1 MGIGRFVEYKETR
14 PLSFPVKYG
23 WITPRWWS
31 GLIQSLALFLLL
43 LSCCKYSE
51 FFRKKVQFF
60 TVQVSHSYQ
69 KGVAFVGMRHLF
81 GCFSIKKLLF
91 LWYFT
96 KWWLCS
102 IRVILCCIC
111 RVEVSP
117 FCRRTVFFCL
127 EDSVK
132 MSATRESTLGRNDVV
147 AIIRTFQHHLF
158 GSVETY
164 LTEPYSE
171 VRVQA
176 LVEKQ
181 AQFVLWYIKCT
192 RKRQYVHITILI
204 T

>member
-1 MGIGRFVEYKETR
+1 MIWVQT
-14 PLSFPVKYG
+14 PL
-23 WITPRWWS
+23 WWS

-43 LSCCKYSE
+43 LSCCKYSV
-51 FFRKKVQFF
+51 FPRKKVQFF

-81 GCFSIKKLLF
+81 GCFSIKILLS

-96 KWWLCS
+96 NKRLCS
-102 IRVILCCIC
+102 IWVFLCCIC

-117 FCRRTVFFCL
+117 FCRRTAFFCL

-132 MSATRESTLGRNDVV
+132 MSATRESTLGWNDVV
-147 AIIRTFQHHLF
+147 GIIWIFQHHLF
-158 GSVETY
+158 CCVETY
-164 LTEPYSE
+164 LAEPYSE
-171 VRVQA
+171 VRMQA
-176 LVEKQ
+176 LIEKL

-204 T
+204 A